1 MKFLKRRKIYMK
13 FKVHVDS
20 NYYITGLELT
30 TSDTG
35 IIIPDE
41 IYYSQNQNCYKF
53 IDGEFVFDDSKKE
66 RLETISK
73 NHIKIEMLKKNLTNT
88 DYIWNVINEGD
99 HDREY
104 YKDIIEQ
111 RHNWRMQ
118 IRSLEEENEKLNN

>member
-1 MKFLKRRKIYMK
+1 MK

-99 HDREY
+99 HDKEY
-104 YKDIIEQ
+104 YKDVIEQ
-111 RHNWRMQ
+111 RHNWRMK
-118 IRSLEEENEKLNN
+118 IRSLEEENEKLNNNYVAN

>member
-1 MKFLKRRKIYMK
+1 MKFL
-13 FKVHVDS
+13 VHVDS
-20 NYYITGLELT
+20 NSYVTGLELT
-30 TSDTG
+30 TSQYG
-35 IIIPDE
+35 IIVPDE
-41 IYYSQNQNCYKF
+41 VYNSNNQNCYKY
-53 IDGEFVFDDSKKE
+53 IGGEFIFDNSKKE

-73 NHIKIEMLKKNLTNT
+73 NKIEIDILKKNLTNT

-104 YKDIIEQ
+104 YKDIIDQ

>member
-1 MKFLKRRKIYMK
+1 MK

-35 IIIPDE
+35 IIIPNE

-99 HDREY
+99 HDKEY
-104 YKDIIEQ
+104 YKDVIEQ
-111 RHNWRMQ
+111 RHNWRMK
-118 IRSLEEENEKLNN
+118 IRSLEEENEKLNNNYVAN

>member
-1 MKFLKRRKIYMK
+1 MK

-20 NYYITGLELT
+20 NYYISGLELT

-99 HDREY
+99 HDKEY
-104 YKDIIEQ
+104 YKDVIEQ
-111 RHNWRMQ
+111 RHNWRMK
-118 IRSLEEENEKLNN
+118 IRSLEEENEKLNNNYVAN

>member
-1 MKFLKRRKIYMK
+1 MKFI
-13 FKVHVDS
+13 VHVDGNS
-20 NYYITGLELT
+20 YVTGLELT
-30 TSDTG
+30 TSENGTVV
-35 IIIPDE
+35 PDE
-41 IYYSQNQNCYKF
+41 IYNSQNQNCYKYINRQF
-53 IDGEFVFDDSKKE
+53 IFDDSKKE

-73 NHIKIEMLKKNLTNT
+73 NQIDIEILKRNLTNT

-118 IRSLEEENEKLNN
+118 IRSLEEQNKILNN